1 MLGSPIYMA
10 PEVLKG
16 EKYTIKA
23 DVWSLGV
30 VLYEMLFGD
39 CPFKSSSIAM
49 LIGTLNKNEAHFPL
63 EVNAVSEN
71 TLSLLKKMLT
81 KDYFRRINWVELFH
95 FKIDEDGNF
104 VENDAA
110 AKSPYSKSN
119 KSITDSS
126 GYKEANDRSYEGT
139 A

>member
-1 MLGSPIYMA
+1 M
-10 PEVLKG
+10 
-16 EKYTIKA
+16 
-23 DVWSLGV
+23 
-30 VLYEMLFGD
+30 
-39 CPFKSSSIAM
+39 
-49 LIGTLNKNEAHFPL
+49 
-63 EVNAVSEN
+63 
-71 TLSLLKKMLT
+71 LKKMLT

-119 KSITDSS
+119 KSITESS